1 MDNKKLEEF
10 SLVIIG
16 LIFTLATV
24 AFGFEGFFDMVI
36 LLFVP
41 IIVCNGKVALK
52 VIMSIL
58 LFSKQLLI
66 IGILCFLI
74 YLLFKYNITVVT
86 TLIILG
92 ICSLKVNGIGTYFL
106 IRNLLYKNIK

>member
-1 MDNKKLEEF
+1 MNNKTLEEF
-10 SLVIIG
+10 SWVIIG
-16 LIFTLATV
+16 LEFTLMTM
-24 AFGFEGFFDMVI
+24 AFGFEGFFEMVI

-41 IIVCNGKVALK
+41 IIVCSGKEILK
-52 VIMSIL
+52 IGASIL
-58 LFSKQLLI
+58 FSLLI

-92 ICSLKVNGIGTYFL
+92 IGSLKVNGIGTYFL

>member
-1 MDNKKLEEF
+1 MNNKTLEEF
-10 SLVIIG
+10 SWVIIG
-16 LIFTLATV
+16 LMFTLMTM
-24 AFGFEGFFDMVI
+24 AFGFEGFFEMVI
-36 LLFVP
+36 LFFVP
-41 IIVCNGKVALK
+41 IIVCSGKEILK
-52 VIMSIL
+52 IGVSI

-74 YLLFKYNITVVT
+74 YLLFKYDITVVT

-92 ICSLKVNGIGTYFL
+92 IGSLKVNGIGTYFL

>member
-1 MDNKKLEEF
+1 MNNKTLEEF
-10 SLVIIG
+10 SWVIIG
-16 LIFTLATV
+16 LEFTLMTM
-24 AFGFEGFFDMVI
+24 AFGFEGFFEMVI

-41 IIVCNGKVALK
+41 IIVCSGKEILK
-52 VIMSIL
+52 IGVSIL
-58 LFSKQLLI
+58 FSLLI

-74 YLLFKYNITVVT
+74 YLLFKYDITVVT

-92 ICSLKVNGIGTYFL
+92 IGSLKVNGIGTYFL

>member
-1 MDNKKLEEF
+1 MNNKTLEEF
-10 SLVIIG
+10 SWVIIG
-16 LIFTLATV
+16 LVFTLMTM
-24 AFGFEGFFDMVI
+24 AFGFEGFFEMVI

-41 IIVCNGKVALK
+41 IIVCSGKEILK
-52 VIMSIL
+52 IGVSIL
-58 LFSKQLLI
+58 FSLLI

-74 YLLFKYNITVVT
+74 YLLFKYDITVVT

-92 ICSLKVNGIGTYFL
+92 IGSLKVNGIGTYFL

>member
-1 MDNKKLEEF
+1 MNNKTLEEF
-10 SLVIIG
+10 SWVIIG
-16 LIFTLATV
+16 LMFTLMTM
-24 AFGFEGFFDMVI
+24 AFGFEGFFEMVI

-41 IIVCNGKVALK
+41 IIVCSGKEILK
-52 VIMSIL
+52 IGVSIL
-58 LFSKQLLI
+58 FSLLI

-92 ICSLKVNGIGTYFL
+92 IGSLKVNGIGTYFL

>member
-1 MDNKKLEEF
+1 MNNKTLEEF
-10 SLVIIG
+10 SWVIIG
-16 LIFTLATV
+16 LMFTLMTV
-24 AFGFEGFFDMVI
+24 VFGFEGFFEMVI

-41 IIVCNGKVALK
+41 IIVCSGKEILK
-52 VIMSIL
+52 IGVSI

-74 YLLFKYNITVVT
+74 YLLFKYDITVVT

-92 ICSLKVNGIGTYFL
+92 IGSLKVNGIGTYFL

>member
-1 MDNKKLEEF
+1 MNNKTLEEF
-10 SLVIIG
+10 SWVIIG
-16 LIFTLATV
+16 LVFTLMTM
-24 AFGFEGFFDMVI
+24 AFGFEGFFEMVI

-41 IIVCNGKVALK
+41 IIVCSGKEILK
-52 VIMSIL
+52 IGVSI

-74 YLLFKYNITVVT
+74 YLLFKYDITVVT

-92 ICSLKVNGIGTYFL
+92 IGSLKVNGIGTYFL

>member
-24 AFGFEGFFDMVI
+24 AFGFEGFFEMVI

-41 IIVCNGKVALK
+41 IIVCSGKEILK
-52 VIMSIL
+52 IGVSIL
-58 LFSKQLLI
+58 FSL
-66 IGILCFLI
+66 
-74 YLLFKYNITVVT
+74 
-86 TLIILG
+86 
-92 ICSLKVNGIGTYFL
+92 
-106 IRNLLYKNIK
+106 

>member
-1 MDNKKLEEF
+1 MDNKTLEEF

-16 LIFTLATV
+16 LMFTLMTV
-24 AFGFEGFFDMVI
+24 AFGFEGFFEMAI
-36 LLFVP
+36 LFLVP
-41 IIVCNGKVALK
+41 IIVCSGKEILK
-52 VIMSIL
+52 IGVSI

-92 ICSLKVNGIGTYFL
+92 IGSLKVNGISTYFL

>member
-1 MDNKKLEEF
+1 MNNKTLEEF
-10 SLVIIG
+10 SWVIIG
-16 LIFTLATV
+16 LMFTLMTM
-24 AFGFEGFFDMVI
+24 AFGFEGFFEMVI

-41 IIVCNGKVALK
+41 IIVCSGKEILK
-52 VIMSIL
+52 IGVSIL
-58 LFSKQLLI
+58 FSLLI

-74 YLLFKYNITVVT
+74 YLLFKYDITVVT

-92 ICSLKVNGIGTYFL
+92 IGSLKVNGIGTYFL

>member
-1 MDNKKLEEF
+1 MNNKTLEEF
-10 SLVIIG
+10 SWVIIG
-16 LIFTLATV
+16 LEFTLMTMAL
-24 AFGFEGFFDMVI
+24 GFEGFFVMVI
-36 LLFVP
+36 LFFVP
-41 IIVCNGKVALK
+41 IIVCSGKEILK
-52 VIMSIL
+52 IGVSIL
-58 LFSKQLLI
+58 FSLLI

-92 ICSLKVNGIGTYFL
+92 IGSLKVNGIGTYFL

>member
-1 MDNKKLEEF
+1 MDNKTLEEF

-16 LIFTLATV
+16 LMFTLMTV
-24 AFGFEGFFDMVI
+24 AFGFEGFFEMAI
-36 LLFVP
+36 LFIVP
-41 IIVCNGKVALK
+41 IIICIGKEILK
-52 VIMSIL
+52 IGVSI

-92 ICSLKVNGIGTYFL
+92 IGSLKVNGINTYFL